1 MPCFVSFISGQSLT
15 TKIEYEC
22 DLDHLLTDSE
32 EMNQTKSETEI
43 EWILMQARPTCDED
57 CVPKVLNP
65 GENELELSDEPG
77 GEVKS
82 IIRRKFFATCMI
94 SKLLNLNTCFPC
106 QLRLRVL

>member
-1 MPCFVSFISGQSLT
+1 MFT
-15 TKIEYEC
+15 TQIEYEC

-57 CVPKVLNP
+57 CLAVAVNAS
-65 GENELELSDEPG
+65 ENELELSDEPG

>member
-1 MPCFVSFISGQSLT
+1 MFT
-15 TKIEYEC
+15 TQIEYEC

-57 CVPKVLNP
+57 CLAVAVNAS
-65 GENELELSDEPG
+65 ENELELSDEPG

-94 SKLLNLNTCFPC
+94 SKLLNLNTCFPF